1 MQLTSQKGK
10 PAHEKLYPSESTGE
24 RREEVSK
31 LHTKK
36 SVYSG
41 TIIFKLAWSI
51 YCFMEENIL
60 APFNQNIVKH
70 VTCFTLPEYR
80 LNMLQIPVIA

>member
-1 MQLTSQKGK
+1 
-10 PAHEKLYPSESTGE
+10 
-24 RREEVSK
+24 
-31 LHTKK
+31 
-36 SVYSG
+36 
-41 TIIFKLAWSI
+41 
-51 YCFMEENIL
+51 MEENIL

>member
-1 MQLTSQKGK
+1 MQLTSQKDK
-10 PAHEKLYPSESTGE
+10 PGEKLSPSESTGE
-24 RREEVSK
+24 RREEVSQ
-31 LHTKK
+31 LHTK
-36 SVYSG
+36 SG

-70 VTCFTLPEYR
+70 VACFTLPEYR
-80 LNMLQIPVIA
+80 LNMLQTPVIT